1 MNNRSLLAMLSIMVC
16 SIVLIFGLIVA
27 PSFAAKKADTK
38 TQGKAEMPEI
48 TSAAED
54 VAKSPPMSLDT
65 IQARGKDGL
74 NEVQGSA
81 DADKMYS
88 SRMDKPGPA
97 IAKDAKKAL
106 SKAAR

>member
-16 SIVLIFGLIVA
+16 SIVLVFGLIVA
-27 PSFAAKKADTK
+27 PSLAAKKVDTA

-97 IAKDAKKAL
+97 IVKDAKKAL
-106 SKAAR
+106 SKTAK